1 MTKSEKQT
9 RLDQFEIKEAFGIW
23 PDFHLTQK
31 ARRVSAA
38 LFRFDCFC
46 AGCAYKSHQFGKVRE
61 LSAHIEWKNA
71 DGTPAEFREGVPH
84 MMREVLER
92 DPKQPGYLTGGNYH
106 DCGPVRN
113 WDKVAREVV
122 AAFSQWFK
130 DNGRPDVCARF
141 GGDMRYIVIAKTGK
155 ECGAGSVYSL
165 ID

>member
-9 RLDQFEIKEAFGIW
+9 RLDQFEIREAFGIW
-23 PDFHLTQK
+23 PDFNLTKK

-46 AGCAYKSHQFGKVRE
+46 AGGAYKSHKFGKVRE

-84 MMREVLER
+84 MMREVLEC
-92 DPKQPGYLTGGNYH
+92 DPKRPGYLTGGNYR

-141 GGDMRYIVIAKTGK
+141 GGDMRYIKITDGK
-155 ECGAGSVYSL
+155 RDYSL